1 MTAAPQKIEP
11 GADKISAIVDAITKV
26 NELITRFE
34 FRREDG
40 KDFPVF
46 SAGSHTVIEMHDGD
60 RTIRN
65 PYSLMSDPENRSKYA
80 ISVRRDDVGRGGSL
94 FLHNKLKVGDK
105 VNLTYPLNLFSLD
118 LRARKHLFFAGG
130 IGITPFLSM
139 IKQLESSQN
148 ANWELHYATQT
159 EKLGSYGEEL
169 KNDYPKKVNQY
180 YDDAGQ
186 KIDLLKLLTTQ
197 SIGTH
202 LYVCGPTGMINW
214 VTSAAKSLGW
224 PSANVH
230 YEEFLAPKP
239 GKPFQVRLCQ
249 SDITIEVGENESLLE
264 AMEREGVN
272 APFSCRGGACGQC
285 ETNIVELDG
294 EVIHR
299 DHWLEPEEQNSGT
312 KIMPCVSR
320 FLGNSLVIDR

>member
-1 MTAAPQKIEP
+1 MTAAPQKVEP
-11 GADKISAIVDAITKV
+11 GLDIIPALVDKITKV
-26 NELITRFE
+26 NELVTRFE
-34 FRREDG
+34 FKRIDG

-46 SAGSHTVIEMHDGD
+46 SAGSHTVIEMKDGD

-65 PYSLMSDPENRSKYA
+65 PYSLMSDPEDGSKYA

-94 FLHNKLKVGDK
+94 FLHKKIKVGDK

-139 IKQLESSQN
+139 IMQLESSN
-148 ANWELHYATQT
+148 GSWELHYATQT
-159 EKLGSYGEEL
+159 EELASYGEEL
-169 KNDYPKKVNQY
+169 KIKYPKKVNQY
-180 YDDAGQ
+180 FDDAGQ
-186 KIDLLKLLTTQ
+186 AIQLQKLLTTQ
-197 SIGTH
+197 PIGTH
-202 LYVCGPTGMINW
+202 VYVCGPAGMIKW
-214 VTSAAKSLGW
+214 VTSTAKNVGW
-224 PSANVH
+224 PNANVH
-230 YEEFLAPKP
+230 SEEFLAPKP
-239 GKPFQVRLCQ
+239 GKSFQVRLCK
-249 SDITIEVGENESLLE
+249 SDLTIEVGENESLLE

-285 ETNIVELDG
+285 ETEIVELDG
-294 EVIHR
+294 EIIHR
-299 DHWLEPEEQNSGT
+299 DHWLDPEEQDSGT